1 MSFSKKSMIKIF
13 IVNTL
18 IHNTIAAVIA
28 LILSP
33 LLIALTNSIL
43 VTNELVSFFF
53 LNLKAIIILLMFICL
68 LIVSVLCVFIGIKN
82 LDKKEDVDLV
92 YER

>member
-1 MSFSKKSMIKIF
+1 MIKIF

-43 VTNELVSFFF
+43 VTNELVSFSF
-53 LNLKAIIILLMFICL
+53 LNLKAINILLMFICL
-68 LIVSVLCVFIGIKN
+68 LIVSVSCVFIGIKN